1 MMNKPGHNMDFSFAA
16 LGLAMML
23 FVSQSSSAEEVEMA
37 VAEGQTAPDFSL
49 RDQNGEMR
57 SLSAYRRHWVV
68 LYFYPKDDTPGC
80 TQEACRFRDDIPAL
94 KKLDTE
100 VLGVSVDNPESHAR
114 FSSKYSLPFPLLAD
128 TDGTVARQ
136 YGALWSL
143 AFIRFAKRHSFIIDP
158 QGKIAK
164 IYRQVR
170 SETHSQEV
178 IQDLKALQR
187 PGR

>member
-1 MMNKPGHNMDFSFAA
+1 MKKPGHNINLPHIA
-16 LGLAMML
+16 LGLAMMM
-23 FVSQSSSAEEVEMA
+23 FISHSSLAEEVEMA
-37 VAEGQTAPDFSL
+37 VATGQAAPDFSL

-57 SLSAYRRHWVV
+57 TLSAYRRHWVV

-80 TQEACRFRDDIPAL
+80 TQEACRFRDDISAL
-94 KKLDTE
+94 GKLDAE

-114 FSSKYSLPFPLLAD
+114 FSSKYGLPFSLLAD
-128 TDGTVARQ
+128 TDGKVARQ

-143 AFIRFAKRHSFIIDP
+143 AFIRFAKRQTFIIDP

-178 IQDLKALQR
+178 IEDLRALQR
-187 PGR
+187 SGR

>member
-1 MMNKPGHNMDFSFAA
+1 MEKVVLPLIMGV
-16 LGLAMML
+16 GLL
-23 FVSQSSSAEEVEMA
+23 LTGFVSYHARAEEVEMTVGA
-37 VAEGQTAPDFSL
+37 VAPDFSL
-49 RDQNGEMR
+49 VDQNGTTR
-57 SLSAYRRHWVV
+57 TLARFRNRWVV

-80 TQEACRFRDDIPAL
+80 TQEACRFRDDLPAL
-94 KKLDTE
+94 RKLDAE

-114 FSSKYSLPFPLLAD
+114 FSGKHGLPFPLLAD
-128 TDGTVARQ
+128 TDGKVARQ

-143 AFIRFAKRHSFIIDP
+143 AFIRFAKRHTFIIDP

-178 IQDLKALQR
+178 IEDLKALQR
-187 PGR
+187 SGR